1 MQARRIHPGAYGAL
15 IEALASIYWYKKDLK
30 KFIQTRAVEHPKL
43 LVGLDFDGYKR
54 AFAEEF
60 VDRLMADEEQYR
72 DLTLK
77 IMLEVAQMD
86 SFLSLKRHSD
96 AATLLPAAQ
105 EAVAA
110 LGTWTD
116 KYQGLVAEREALA
129 AELAARRAQIEV
141 QQGFAGKLAALKDQF
156 MELGKMENRQ
166 KAGLLFEP
174 FLNELFHLFDL
185 EPRLSYVLKS
195 EQIDGS
201 LTFDTDDY
209 IIEAKW
215 WKGPVEVQDV
225 DKFDAKV
232 RRKGKNALGLF
243 ISVNGFTAGAREEY
257 DKRTSFI
264 TMDGGD
270 LFCVLEG
277 RIALDELLRRKKRH
291 ANETGDCYFP
301 AFLALAD

>member
-15 IEALASIYWYKKDLK
+15 IEALAAIYWYKKDLK
-30 KFIQTRAVEHPKL
+30 KFIQTRAAEHPQL

-110 LGTWTD
+110 LGSWTD
-116 KYQGLVAEREALA
+116 KYQGLVEEREALA

-201 LTFDTDDY
+201 LAFDTDDY

-215 WKGPVEVQDV
+215 WKGPVEVEDV

-243 ISVNGFTAGAREEY
+243 ISVNGFTDGAREEY
-257 DKRTSFI
+257 GKRTSFI
-264 TMDGGD
+264 TMDGAD
-270 LFCVLEG
+270 LYCVLEG

-291 ANETGDCYFP
+291 ANETGHCYFP